1 MAGPNS
7 GFRGRTERVISRAM
21 LTGMFLSLALAAQTA
36 PAPPPATPA
45 PSRPRPTFAPPPPP
59 PPLPVPVDAVTPDTR
74 PYVSLVTDLGTIVVR
89 LENKR
94 APATA
99 GNFLRYVDA
108 KRMDGF
114 KFYRSTKSW
123 GPANQL
129 IQAGNRGDARKNF
142 PPIAHEP
149 TKASGLTNCKGA
161 LSMARLNPGDATTDF
176 FLLLSDIKGFDS
188 DAVGGDGAGFA
199 VFGEI
204 VTGGDVAAAIF
215 NAPISATAGEGVMKG
230 QMLEPQVTI
239 KTARRVPAPADA
251 PKGCVVKAP

>member
-1 MAGPNS
+1 MIG
-7 GFRGRTERVISRAM
+7 AM
-21 LTGMFLSLALAAQTA
+21 LTILTALALAAQSTVVPPQA
-36 PAPPPATPA
+36 TQLPPPAPAIPA
-45 PSRPRPTFAPPPPP
+45 P
-59 PPLPVPVDAVTPDTR
+59 VTPVIESDTR
-74 PYVSLVTDLGTIVVR
+74 PYVALATDLGTIVVR
-89 LENKR
+89 VENKR
-94 APATA
+94 APITA
-99 GNFLRYVDA
+99 ANFLRYVDA

-123 GPANQL
+123 GAASQL
-129 IQAGNRGDARKNF
+129 IQAGNRGDPRRNF

-188 DAVGGDGAGFA
+188 DAPGGDGVGFA

-204 VTGGDVAAAIF
+204 VAGSDIAEAIF
-215 NAPISATAGEGVMKG
+215 NAPVSPTAGQGVMVG

>member
-1 MAGPNS
+1 MIG
-7 GFRGRTERVISRAM
+7 AM
-21 LTGMFLSLALAAQTA
+21 LTILTALALAAQSIVVPPQATQLPPPVPA
-36 PAPPPATPA
+36 IPAP
-45 PSRPRPTFAPPPPP
+45 
-59 PPLPVPVDAVTPDTR
+59 VTTVIEADMR
-74 PYVSLVTDLGTIVVR
+74 PYVALGTDLGTIVVR

-94 APATA
+94 APITA
-99 GNFLRYVDA
+99 ANFLRYVDA

-123 GPANQL
+123 GAASQL
-129 IQAGNRGDARKNF
+129 IQAGNRGDPRRNF

-188 DAVGGDGAGFA
+188 DAPGGDGVGFA

-204 VTGGDVAAAIF
+204 VAGTDIAEAIF
-215 NAPISATAGEGVMKG
+215 NAPVSPTAGQGVMVG

>member
-1 MAGPNS
+1 MI
-7 GFRGRTERVISRAM
+7 FQTLI
-21 LTGMFLSLALAAQTA
+21 LSLAMAAQSTPTPPRA
-36 PAPPPATPA
+36 TQLPPPAPSVPA
-45 PSRPRPTFAPPPPP
+45 P
-59 PPLPVPVDAVTPDTR
+59 VTPVVEADTR
-74 PYVSLVTDLGTIVVR
+74 PYVALATDLGTITVR

-94 APATA
+94 APVTSA
-99 GNFLRYVDA
+99 NFLRYVDS

-129 IQAGNRGDARKNF
+129 VQAGNRGDARKNY

-149 TKASGLTNCKGA
+149 TTATGLTNCKGA
-161 LSMARLNPGDATTDF
+161 LVMARLNPGDATTDF
-176 FLLLSDIKGFDS
+176 FLLLSDIKGFDT
-188 DAVGGDGAGFA
+188 DAPGGDGIGFA

-204 VTGGDVAAAIF
+204 VAGADIAEAIF
-215 NAPISATAGEGVMKG
+215 NAPISPTAGEGVMVG

>member
-1 MAGPNS
+1 
-7 GFRGRTERVISRAM
+7 M
-21 LTGMFLSLALAAQTA
+21 LTILAALALAAQSTTVPPQA
-36 PAPPPATPA
+36 TQLPPPVPPVPAP
-45 PSRPRPTFAPPPPP
+45 
-59 PPLPVPVDAVTPDTR
+59 VTSMVEADTR
-74 PYVSLVTDLGTIVVR
+74 PYVALVTDLGTITLR
-89 LENKR
+89 IENKR
-94 APATA
+94 APITA

-129 IQAGNRGDARKNF
+129 VQAGNRGDARKNF
-142 PPIAHEP
+142 AAIAHEP

-188 DAVGGDGAGFA
+188 DAPGGDGAGFA

-204 VTGGDVAAAIF
+204 VAGAEVAEAIF
-215 NAPISATAGEGVMKG
+215 NAPISPTAGEGVMAG

-239 KTARRVPAPADA
+239 KTARRVPAPANV
-251 PKGCVVKAP
+251 PQGCVVKAQ

>member
-1 MAGPNS
+1 MIG
-7 GFRGRTERVISRAM
+7 AM
-21 LTGMFLSLALAAQTA
+21 LTILTALALAAQSTVV
-36 PAPPPATPA
+36 PPQVTQLPPPAPAIPA
-45 PSRPRPTFAPPPPP
+45 P
-59 PPLPVPVDAVTPDTR
+59 VTPVIEADTR
-74 PYVSLVTDLGTIVVR
+74 PYVALATDLGTIVVR
-89 LENKR
+89 VENKR
-94 APATA
+94 APITA
-99 GNFLRYVDA
+99 ANFLRYVDA

-123 GPANQL
+123 GAASQL
-129 IQAGNRGDARKNF
+129 IQAGNRGDPRRNF

-188 DAVGGDGAGFA
+188 DAPGGDGVGFA

-204 VTGGDVAAAIF
+204 VAGSDIAEAIF
-215 NAPISATAGEGVMKG
+215 NAPVSPTAGQGVMVG

>member
-1 MAGPNS
+1 MIG
-7 GFRGRTERVISRAM
+7 AM
-21 LTGMFLSLALAAQTA
+21 LTILTALALAAQSTVVPPQA
-36 PAPPPATPA
+36 TQLPPPAPAIPA
-45 PSRPRPTFAPPPPP
+45 P
-59 PPLPVPVDAVTPDTR
+59 VTTVIEADTR
-74 PYVSLVTDLGTIVVR
+74 PYVALATDLGTIVVR
-89 LENKR
+89 VENKR
-94 APATA
+94 APITA
-99 GNFLRYVDA
+99 ANFLRYVDA

-123 GPANQL
+123 GAASQL
-129 IQAGNRGDARKNF
+129 IQAGNRGDPRRNF

-188 DAVGGDGAGFA
+188 DAPGGDGVGFA

-204 VTGGDVAAAIF
+204 VAGTDIAEAIF
-215 NAPISATAGEGVMKG
+215 NAPVSPTAGQGVMVG

>member
-1 MAGPNS
+1 MIG
-7 GFRGRTERVISRAM
+7 AM
-21 LTGMFLSLALAAQTA
+21 LTILTALALAAQSTVVPPQA
-36 PAPPPATPA
+36 TQLPPPAPAIPA
-45 PSRPRPTFAPPPPP
+45 P
-59 PPLPVPVDAVTPDTR
+59 VTPVIEADTR
-74 PYVSLVTDLGTIVVR
+74 PYVALATDLGTIVVR
-89 LENKR
+89 VENKR
-94 APATA
+94 APITA
-99 GNFLRYVDA
+99 ANFLRYVDA

-123 GPANQL
+123 GAASQL
-129 IQAGNRGDARKNF
+129 IQAGNRGDPRRNF

-188 DAVGGDGAGFA
+188 DAPGGDGVGFA

-204 VTGGDVAAAIF
+204 VAGSDIAEAIF
-215 NAPISATAGEGVMKG
+215 NAPVSPTAGQGVMVG

>member
-1 MAGPNS
+1 
-7 GFRGRTERVISRAM
+7 M
-21 LTGMFLSLALAAQTA
+21 LTSMILSLAAAAQTA
-36 PAPPPATPA
+36 PAVTPP
-45 PSRPRPTFAPPPPP
+45 PSRPQPVVRPMMAPPPPP

-74 PYVSLVTDLGTIVVR
+74 PHVSLVTDLGTIVVR

-94 APATA
+94 APVTSA
-99 GNFLRYVDA
+99 NFLRYVDA

-129 IQAGNRGDARKNF
+129 VQAGNRGDARKNF

-149 TKASGLTNCKGA
+149 TKTSGLTNCKGA

-204 VTGGDVAAAIF
+204 VAGADVAAAIF
-215 NAPISATAGEGVMKG
+215 NAPISPTAGDGVMKG

-239 KTARRVPAPADA
+239 KTARRVPAVAGA

>member
-1 MAGPNS
+1 
-7 GFRGRTERVISRAM
+7 M
-21 LTGMFLSLALAAQTA
+21 LTLIAALALAAQSTPVPPQA
-36 PAPPPATPA
+36 TQLPPATLPPVPA
-45 PSRPRPTFAPPPPP
+45 P
-59 PPLPVPVDAVTPDTR
+59 VTPVIEADTR
-74 PYVSLVTDLGTIVVR
+74 PYVALVTDMGTITVR
-89 LENKR
+89 IENKR
-94 APATA
+94 APVTA

-149 TKASGLTNCKGA
+149 TKTTGLTNCKGA

-188 DAVGGDGAGFA
+188 DAPGGDGVGFA

-204 VTGGDVAAAIF
+204 VAGADIAEAIF
-215 NAPISATAGEGVMKG
+215 NAPISPTAGEGVMVG
-230 QMLEPQVTI
+230 QMLDPQVTI
-239 KTARRVPAPADA
+239 KTARRVPAPAGA
-251 PKGCVVKAP
+251 PQGCVVKTP

>member
-1 MAGPNS
+1 MIG
-7 GFRGRTERVISRAM
+7 AM
-21 LTGMFLSLALAAQTA
+21 LTILAALALAAQSTPVPPQA
-36 PAPPPATPA
+36 TILPPPAPPVPA
-45 PSRPRPTFAPPPPP
+45 P
-59 PPLPVPVDAVTPDTR
+59 VTPVVEADMR
-74 PYVSLVTDLGTIVVR
+74 PYVALVTDLGTITLR
-89 LENKR
+89 IENKR
-94 APATA
+94 APITAT
-99 GNFLRYVDA
+99 NFLRYVDA

-114 KFYRSTKSW
+114 RFYRSTKSW

-188 DAVGGDGAGFA
+188 DAPGGDGVGFA

-204 VTGGDVAAAIF
+204 VAGAEVAEAIF
-215 NAPISATAGEGVMKG
+215 NAPISPTAGEGVMVG

-239 KTARRVPAPADA
+239 KTARRVPAPATV
-251 PKGCVVKAP
+251 PQGCVVKAQ

>member
-1 MAGPNS
+1 MILH
-7 GFRGRTERVISRAM
+7 TLI
-21 LTGMFLSLALAAQTA
+21 LSLAMAAAA
-36 PAPPPATPA
+36 PAPTPA
-45 PSRPRPTFAPPPPP
+45 PAPMPRPMMAPPPPP
-59 PPLPVPVDAVTPDTR
+59 PPLPVPVDAKAPDTR
-74 PYVSLVTDLGTIVVR
+74 PYVALVTDLGTITVR

-94 APATA
+94 APVTSA
-99 GNFLRYVDA
+99 NFLRYVDA

-129 IQAGNRGDARKNF
+129 VQAGNRGDARKNY

-149 TKASGLTNCKGA
+149 TAATGLTNCKGA

-188 DAVGGDGAGFA
+188 DAPGGDGVGFA

-204 VTGGDVAAAIF
+204 VAGADIAEKIF
-215 NAPISATAGEGVMKG
+215 NAPISPTAGEGVMIG
-230 QMLEPQVTI
+230 QMIEPAVTI
-239 KTARRVPAPADA
+239 KTARRIPAPAEA

>member
-1 MAGPNS
+1 MID
-7 GFRGRTERVISRAM
+7 VM
-21 LTGMFLSLALAAQTA
+21 LTTLLSALALAAQSAPVPPQATQLPPPVPTV
-36 PAPPPATPA
+36 PAP
-45 PSRPRPTFAPPPPP
+45 
-59 PPLPVPVDAVTPDTR
+59 VTPVVEADTR
-74 PYVSLVTDLGTIVVR
+74 PYVALVTDLGTITVR
-89 LENKR
+89 IENKR
-94 APATA
+94 APITA

-149 TKASGLTNCKGA
+149 TKVSGLTNCKGA
-161 LSMARLNPGDATTDF
+161 LSMARLNPGDATSDF

-188 DAVGGDGAGFA
+188 DAPGGDGVGFA

-204 VTGGDVAAAIF
+204 VSGADIAEQIF
-215 NAPISATAGEGVMKG
+215 NAPISPTAGEGVMVG
-230 QMLEPQVTI
+230 QMLDPQVTI
-239 KTARRVPAPADA
+239 KTARRVPAPAGA
-251 PKGCVVKAP
+251 PQGCVVKAP

>member
-1 MAGPNS
+1 
-7 GFRGRTERVISRAM
+7 M
-21 LTGMFLSLALAAQTA
+21 LTGLFLSLALAAQTA
-36 PAPPPATPA
+36 PVPPS
-45 PSRPRPTFAPPPPP
+45 PSPSPPS
-59 PPLPVPVDAVTPDTR
+59 PVPVDAATPDTR

-94 APATA
+94 APISA

-149 TKASGLTNCKGA
+149 TNASGLTNCKGA
-161 LSMARLNPGDATTDF
+161 LSMARLNPGDATSDF

-188 DAVGGDGAGFA
+188 DAAGGDGAGFA
-199 VFGEI
+199 VFGEL
-204 VTGGDVAAAIF
+204 VSGADVAARIF
-215 NAPISATAGEGVMKG
+215 NGPISPTAGDGVMKG

>member
-1 MAGPNS
+1 MIA
-7 GFRGRTERVISRAM
+7 AM
-21 LTGMFLSLALAAQTA
+21 LTILTTLALAAQSTA
-36 PAPPPATPA
+36 APPQATQLPPPVPAIPAP
-45 PSRPRPTFAPPPPP
+45 
-59 PPLPVPVDAVTPDTR
+59 VTPVIEADTR
-74 PYVSLVTDLGTIVVR
+74 PYVALATDLGTIVVR

-94 APATA
+94 APITA
-99 GNFLRYVDA
+99 ANFLRYVDT

-123 GPANQL
+123 GAASQL
-129 IQAGNRGDARKNF
+129 VQAGNRGDPRRNF

-188 DAVGGDGAGFA
+188 DAPGGDGVGFA

-204 VTGGDVAAAIF
+204 VAGADIAEAIF
-215 NAPISATAGEGVMKG
+215 NAPVSPTAGQGVMVG

-251 PKGCVVKAP
+251 PTGCIVKVL

>member
-1 MAGPNS
+1 M
-7 GFRGRTERVISRAM
+7 IDAM
-21 LTGMFLSLALAAQTA
+21 LTMLLSALALAVQSS
-36 PAPPPATPA
+36 PAPPQATQLPPATLPPVPA
-45 PSRPRPTFAPPPPP
+45 P
-59 PPLPVPVDAVTPDTR
+59 VTPVVEVDTR
-74 PYVSLVTDLGTIVVR
+74 PYVALATDLGTITVR
-89 LENKR
+89 IENKR
-94 APATA
+94 APVTA
-99 GNFLRYVDA
+99 ANFLRYVDA

-123 GPANQL
+123 GAASQL
-129 IQAGNRGDARKNF
+129 IQAGNRGDPRRNF

-149 TKASGLTNCKGA
+149 TKATGLTNCKGA

-188 DAVGGDGAGFA
+188 DSPGGDGAGFA

-204 VTGGDVAAAIF
+204 VSGADIAAAIF
-215 NAPISATAGEGVMKG
+215 NAPVSPTAGQGVMVG

-251 PKGCVVKAP
+251 PKGCIVKVP